1 MHSVILQEIES
12 WPEFSGILR
21 QVSTGGSSYDFLSKE
36 QSPWAYGDQRVIV
49 VTSRP
54 LDDPKGTLEVRS
66 DVDALISELRALD
79 DGDVWMLG
87 GGRLQMAFMER
98 GALDEIEIYLI
109 PEIIGSGQPL
119 FPLTGF
125 RASPTLISATAI
137 KRLCTTPLPNMT
149 GIISSAV
156 SSGTCSQAHCG
167 SRPFLRRSAKACN
180 WKSSAASSWPVGAEL
195 LLAPQGPAYRR
206 HQRRVRVGDDDIFRQ
221 DCRQPSVR
229 GLFRQFGG
237 LDR

>member
-1 MHSVILQEIES
+1 MARILGYIAAS
-12 WPEFSGILR
+12 LDGRIVSGD
-21 QVSTGGSSYDFLSKE
+21 GSLEWLYKYDDMDLGEHDYRLFLKRIRTVVMGRGTYDFVSKE

-137 KRLCTTPLPNMT
+137 NKGCVRL
-149 GIISSAV
+149 
-156 SSGTCSQAHCG
+156 H
-167 SRPFLRRSAKACN
+167 
-180 WKSSAASSWPVGAEL
+180 
-195 LLAPQGPAYRR
+195 YR
-206 HQRRVRVGDDDIFRQ
+206 I
-221 DCRQPSVR
+221 
-229 GLFRQFGG
+229 
-237 LDR
+237 